1 MSACTL
7 RSSSEGWCGNCD
19 WEYVLK
25 TNKTEESMPDE
36 SCMCVYVCVYTLF
49 FYLCHSVKY
58 QLEKLQDALLSNL
71 HESDKYSS
79 LISFLFSFCPKFA
92 CA

>member
-25 TNKTEESMPDE
+25 TNKTEESVPDE
-36 SCMCVYVCVYTLF
+36 SPVYVCARVCLYVCVYVYTF
-49 FYLCHSVKY
+49 
-58 QLEKLQDALLSNL
+58 LLLMSQR
-71 HESDKYSS
+71 EVET
-79 LISFLFSFCPKFA
+79 
-92 CA
+92 